1 MVVRASLHE
10 QNVELLSKLIT
21 DAAAAWEQPAI
32 LTLAFVR
39 NTDDDGDVDGGVFM
53 SKLSRQTSRQAKGE
67 TNGADDAADDE
78 NNSDDGIDVEKLAA
92 VTAAVAKARGNDALV
107 TRDSTRDE
115 ALEKKIAEENRRQ
128 RKEAEKRAK
137 KRAEKAAQ
145 KAAQKASKK
154 EKSVTRQASKQAPGV
169 DALNAIVDSDDD
181 DDDGAD
187 QEDVLSPRWFQV
199 LSRLDKDV
207 SALPDVACPRL
218 RLTDPENELELVKT
232 LGRGAM
238 GVVRC
243 CFKFFIFYL
252 LLCVFFDAGLESET
266 QRKWPR
272 IGCETIGSEKSV
284 GSERL
289 QSTHHKKALQSVFF

>member
-39 NTDDDGDVDGGVFM
+39 NADDDGDVDGGVFM

-67 TNGADDAADDE
+67 TSGADDAADDE

-181 DDDGAD
+181 DDDGTD

-243 CFKFFIFYL
+243 FFQIFILFL
-252 LLCVFFDAGLESET
+252 LIVCVFFWCRFGKLN
-266 QRKWPR
+266 
-272 IGCETIGSEKSV
+272 I
-284 GSERL
+284 
-289 QSTHHKKALQSVFF
+289 KKVAANWL